1 MNRPPRPQPVPSA
14 VVRKT
19 ALIPGLVALTL
30 MVGACSSDDDATSVS
45 ANEAA
50 DVLAQQFDLP
60 TDTARCLT
68 QGFREDAQARRAVG
82 SEATPEDFI
91 ALNDAIDRC
100 VAPEQLASSVAGLMA
115 RNYSPEGP
123 VSPSHADCLEQQILV
138 LPRDEQVLLITGPLN
153 QQIDLGSPA
162 NLEAGDVVR
171 RLAQECG
178 LLGTN
183 TTG

>member
-14 VVRKT
+14 AVRNT
-19 ALIPGLVALTL
+19 AFIPGLIALTL
-30 MVGACSSDDDATSVS
+30 VAGACSSDGDTTSVS
-45 ANEAA
+45 SAEAT

-60 TDTARCLT
+60 TDAAGCLT
-68 QGFREDAQARRAVG
+68 QEFREDANARRAVG
-82 SEATPEDFI
+82 SAAAPADFI
-91 ALNDAIDRC
+91 ALNAAIDRC
-100 VAPEQLASSVAGLMA
+100 VEPEQLASSVAGLMA

-123 VSPSHADCLEQQILV
+123 ASQNQTDCLEQQILA

-153 QQIDLGSPA
+153 QQIDMGSPA
-162 NLEAGDVVR
+162 NLEAGDIVR
-171 RLAQECG
+171 QLAQKCG